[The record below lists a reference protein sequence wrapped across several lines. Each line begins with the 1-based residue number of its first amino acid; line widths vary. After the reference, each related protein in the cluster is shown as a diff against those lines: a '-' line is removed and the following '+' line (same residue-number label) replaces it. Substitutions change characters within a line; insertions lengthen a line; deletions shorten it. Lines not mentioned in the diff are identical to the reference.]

1 MTLGSIIVFAG
12 CFVAAE
18 IKIHQQQQELD
29 TLYHQNTQVDFLE
42 QKIDSL
48 NSETFSKD
56 IQIHRYEYILDEINS
71 SPDISPKSK
80 TTIENIMANTE

>member
-1 MTLGSIIVFAG
+1 MTLGSILVFAG

-18 IKIHQQQQELD
+18 IKIHQQQKELD
-29 TLYHQNTQVDFLE
+29 TLYKDNTQVGFLE
-42 QKIDSL
+42 RKIDSL

-71 SPDISPKSK
+71 STDISPKSK
-80 TTIENIMANTE
+80 TVIENIMANTE